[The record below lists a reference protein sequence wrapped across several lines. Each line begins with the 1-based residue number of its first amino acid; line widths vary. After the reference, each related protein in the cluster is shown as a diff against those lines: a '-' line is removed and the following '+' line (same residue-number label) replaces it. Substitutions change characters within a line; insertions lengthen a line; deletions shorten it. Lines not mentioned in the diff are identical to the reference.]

1 MISHLFCTRRDQTT
15 LRAKM
20 STLKVLGISGSTKS
34 RSTSLSILEFLSRK
48 FKDKIEFKIYNRIGE
63 LPHFNPEL
71 EEDLPNSVLE
81 LRELIEESDGIV
93 FCTPEYVFSLPG
105 SLKNLIEWNVSTVLF
120 SSKPVAMIVAAAS
133 GKKAFESL
141 ELILT
146 TIESSIPKESKLL
159 IQGAKGKIDKEGNIT
174 SQKTIDELTSVVL
187 SLVKTI
193 EDQNR
198 MPTKYSG

>member
-1 MISHLFCTRRDQTT
+1 
-15 LRAKM
+15 M

-146 TIESSIPKESKLL
+146 TIESSIPEESKLL